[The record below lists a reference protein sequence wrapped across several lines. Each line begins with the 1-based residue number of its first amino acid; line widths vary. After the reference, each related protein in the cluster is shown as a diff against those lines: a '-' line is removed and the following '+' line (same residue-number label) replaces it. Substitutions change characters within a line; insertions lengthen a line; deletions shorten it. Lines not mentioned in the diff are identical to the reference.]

1 MVDLDKVGNATLT
14 NHKISLKTFS
24 ETVIVTS
31 NYTFDIANEILTY
44 GSDKIDLKKI
54 IGSSNA
60 YTKEDL
66 VPGDLV
72 FWSHKPNGRFM
83 NITHVGVYAGNGKV
97 IDAAYSKGQV
107 VYRDL
112 FDSNK
117 QVLYGRPHI
126 LK

>member
-1 MVDLDKVGNATLT
+1 
-14 NHKISLKTFS
+14 
-24 ETVIVTS
+24 
-31 NYTFDIANEILTY
+31 
-44 GSDKIDLKKI
+44 
-54 IGSSNA
+54 
-60 YTKEDL
+60 
-66 VPGDLV
+66 
-72 FWSHKPNGRFM
+72 M